1 MAGTGTLW
9 AGGVVAGSS
18 LGEGQM
24 GAVAS
29 RGPEE
34 RMVTQFGGSGGGKVT
49 VESQLSPSLFWKPPR
64 RDSSP
69 TEREVDEAPLQ
80 GGKGD
85 T

>member
-49 VESQLSPSLFWKPPR
+49 VESQLSPIPIL
-64 RDSSP
+64 
-69 TEREVDEAPLQ
+69 EASQEGQLSH
-80 GGKGD
+80 
-85 T
+85 

>member
-9 AGGVVAGSS
+9 AGEVVAGSC

-34 RMVTQFGGSGGGKVT
+34 RMVTLVRGSGGGKCRVR
-49 VESQLSPSLFWKPPR
+49 VESQQSPIPVLEAFLKGQLSH
-64 RDSSP
+64 
-69 TEREVDEAPLQ
+69 
-80 GGKGD
+80 
-85 T
+85 